1 MWPQKSKNNEKIMT
15 QGSCEQY
22 CSALPILWPGE
33 KYVQA
38 QICQAKSIFSFLSVV
53 GPILRGAGGG
63 DVVARVEPKY
73 TLCVCLAVAFQMFL
87 KGGGYSEWPL
97 QASEGHWALGH

>member
-1 MWPQKSKNNEKIMT
+1 MAQKKTKTITKYTT
-15 QGSCEQY
+15 QGSCEQH
-22 CSALPILWPGE
+22 CSALPILQQGE

-53 GPILRGAGGG
+53 GPTLRGAGGG

-97 QASEGHWALGH
+97 QASEGHSLG